1 MTEASIVIP
10 TFNRDEDLKELLY
23 SILRQ
28 TKLPKEVIVVDDS
41 DNYKTTDLTKQMR
54 NDFLNREI
62 ALEYVRPHRKTK
74 SISLARNL
82 GAMQCATEV
91 TLFLDD
97 DVILDKEYVKEILKV
112 YEKHP
117 NALGVGGYITNSRE
131 YVSNV
136 RGLLSN
142 LLSKM
147 FFLFHRE
154 EDRCRVLRS
163 GYITYPYSMNG
174 EINCEWL
181 SGTNSSYRT
190 EVLKNFQ
197 MDENL
202 KEFSLFEDVDISYR
216 IHKRYP
222 NSLYMTPHAKVIHK
236 ASPLARRDVRSLIY
250 FEITYHTYFFHKNI
264 KQTLLNRMYFL
275 WSRFGQ
281 FITTCL
287 FACTRKRL
295 RTIIFLIGSYIYTLK
310 HLDDIKNGNFSFIYS
325 H

>member
-1 MTEASIVIP
+1 M
-10 TFNRDEDLKELLY
+10 KELLY

-28 TKLPKEVIVVDDS
+28 TKLPTEVITVDDS
-41 DNYKTTDLTKQMR
+41 DNYKTRDLITQLR
-54 NDFLNREI
+54 NDFSNRKI
-62 ALEYVRPHRKTK
+62 ALKYMRPRKKTK

-82 GAMQCATEV
+82 GAVQSTAEV
-91 TLFLDD
+91 VIFVDD
-97 DVILDKEYVKEILKV
+97 DVKLDKEYIKEILKIF
-112 YEKHP
+112 EEHP

-131 YVSNV
+131 YVSSV

-142 LLSKM
+142 VISKI

-163 GYITYPYSMNG
+163 GYITYPYSMNDVI
-174 EINCEWL
+174 ECEWL
-181 SGTNSSYRT
+181 SGTNSSYRM
-190 EVLKNFQ
+190 EVLKKFQ

-236 ASPLARRDVRSLIY
+236 ASPLARRDAISLIY
-250 FEITYHTYFFHKNI
+250 FEITYHTYFFYKNI
-264 KQTLLNRMYFL
+264 RQTFLNRMLFF
-275 WSRFGQ
+275 WSRFGY
-281 FITTCL
+281 FVTTCL
-287 FACTRKRL
+287 SACMKKRFKI
-295 RTIIFLIGSYIYTLK
+295 IIFLIGSYMYTLK
-310 HLDDIKNGNFSFIYS
+310 HLDDIKNGNFSFVYS